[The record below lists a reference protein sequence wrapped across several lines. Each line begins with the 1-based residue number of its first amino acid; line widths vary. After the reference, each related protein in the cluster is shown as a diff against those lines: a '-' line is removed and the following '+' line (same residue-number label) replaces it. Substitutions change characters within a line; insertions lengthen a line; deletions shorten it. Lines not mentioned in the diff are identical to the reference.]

1 MKSIN
6 HMYEP
11 HILFDTMKPYSFVSD
26 IVVTNSTM
34 SANWHRNLEFLC
46 FTDGKGRV
54 ICDGEVF
61 EVKSGDIF
69 VANSNRMHAIH
80 SDSRVQYHCL
90 IIDAD
95 FCIEN
100 GIDVDR
106 IIFESVIKD
115 DDIFEKYIAII
126 EEISANKE
134 FKNTAIR
141 ASILSF
147 LVAVTRGYILSFNMH
162 NQGAKKDIVENIK
175 IATVY
180 IKFHLS
186 DKLTL
191 DDIAAQSG
199 LSKFHFSREFKRN
212 IGMTTVNYIN
222 SLRCE
227 KARKMLDSGNYKIH
241 EVQEKCGFENASYF
255 TRVFKRF
262 CGVTP
267 AQYHKSV
274 IPEKKE

>member
-6 HMYEP
+6 YMFEP
-11 HILFDTMKPYSFVSD
+11 HILFDTRIPYLFHED
-26 IVVTNSTM
+26 IIVTDTKM
-34 SANWHRNLEFLC
+34 SANWHRNTEFLC
-46 FTDGKGRV
+46 FIEGEGRV
-54 ICDGEVF
+54 ICDGEVY
-61 EVKSGDIF
+61 EVRKGDIF
-69 VANSNRMHAIH
+69 VANSNCMHAIH
-80 SDSRVQYHCL
+80 SDTKVIYHCL

-106 IIFESVIKD
+106 VNFNPVINDK
-115 DDIFEKYIAII
+115 DIFDKYITIT
-126 EEISANKE
+126 EEIQTSGD
-134 FKNTAIR
+134 FQNTAIR
-141 ASILSF
+141 ASLLNF
-147 LVAVTRGYILSFNMH
+147 LVGLTRGYIQSIDLH
-162 NQGAKKDIVENIK
+162 NPGVKKDNVENIK

-186 DKLTL
+186 EKLSL

-212 IGMTTVNYIN
+212 VGMTTVNYIN

-227 KARKMLDSGNYKIH
+227 KARKMLDSGSHKIH
-241 EVQEKCGFENASYF
+241 EVQEMCGFENASYF
-255 TRVFKRF
+255 TRVFKKF

-267 AQYHKSV
+267 AEYHKSLFDN
-274 IPEKKE
+274 K